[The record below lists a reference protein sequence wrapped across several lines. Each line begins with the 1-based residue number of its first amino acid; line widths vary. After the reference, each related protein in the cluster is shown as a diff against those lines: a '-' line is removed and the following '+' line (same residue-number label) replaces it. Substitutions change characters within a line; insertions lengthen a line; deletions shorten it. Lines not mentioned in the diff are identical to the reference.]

1 MKLSNPIRFIG
12 ENPDWCIPL
21 KTLSVKQVRSLRIG
35 DSLSDPCAPK
45 HLGVTNAAVC
55 LLLDT
60 APSNQSEMGQIK
72 VQYLGTGEVK
82 WLFRAWCDFE
92 TVFEEV

>member
-1 MKLSNPIRFIG
+1 MKPNALRFVG

-21 KTLSVKQVRSLRIG
+21 KTLSVNQVRSLRIG
-35 DSLSDPCAPK
+35 DLISDPCAPK
-45 HLGVTNAAVC
+45 HLGVTDAEVC

-60 APSNQSEMGQIK
+60 AHSNQSEMGQIK
-72 VQYLGTGEVK
+72 IKNLSTGEAK
-82 WLFRAWCDFE
+82 WIFRAWCDFE